1 MPYITEE
8 LWLKVAPLL
17 GASAETVMTQ
27 PYPRQADYPADPP
40 AAAEV
45 EWLKTVVLG
54 VRRIRAESNLEPARK
69 IPLQVKGGSADEQAW
84 LGECTPFIQTLA
96 RLERIERVEHAR
108 SDATAA
114 IAGETT
120 LLVPLLDLIDPA
132 VEADRLAKE
141 IVRLEQDLARVNAKL
156 SNDSFVA
163 RAPVEVVEKERKRAA
178 DNADAIERIQ
188 TQLRKLRPEA

>member
-1 MPYITEE
+1 
-8 LWLKVAPLL
+8 
-17 GASAETVMTQ
+17 
-27 PYPRQADYPADPP
+27 
-40 AAAEV
+40 
-45 EWLKTVVLG
+45 
-54 VRRIRAESNLEPARK
+54 
-69 IPLQVKGGSADEQAW
+69 
-84 LGECTPFIQTLA
+84 
-96 RLERIERVEHAR
+96 
-108 SDATAA
+108 
-114 IAGETT
+114 

-156 SNDSFVA
+156 GNESFVA